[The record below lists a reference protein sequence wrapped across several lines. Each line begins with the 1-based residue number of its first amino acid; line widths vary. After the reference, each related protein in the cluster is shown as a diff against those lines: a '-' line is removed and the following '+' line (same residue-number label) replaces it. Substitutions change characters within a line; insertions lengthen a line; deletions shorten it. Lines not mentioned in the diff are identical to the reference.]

1 MKKKEKTEK
10 QEGNKKM
17 LYGVGI
23 LFFGSLVGI
32 RLIGDNDAGMTVAGI
47 SQLIGIVFIL
57 LGLLQRG
64 SFDNAGEQIESYR
77 ALKGQCPKCGKKI
90 GYAKFK
96 CPYCTA
102 DL

>member
-1 MKKKEKTEK
+1 MKKEEKTEK
-10 QEGNKKM
+10 QKGNKKM
-17 LYGVGI
+17 LIGVLVFLFGGVVGLPFNVGYTIVGI
-23 LFFGSLVGI
+23 AQVVG
-32 RLIGDNDAGMTVAGI
+32 V
-47 SQLIGIVFIL
+47 VFIL

-64 SFDNAGEQIESYR
+64 SFDNAGEQLENYR